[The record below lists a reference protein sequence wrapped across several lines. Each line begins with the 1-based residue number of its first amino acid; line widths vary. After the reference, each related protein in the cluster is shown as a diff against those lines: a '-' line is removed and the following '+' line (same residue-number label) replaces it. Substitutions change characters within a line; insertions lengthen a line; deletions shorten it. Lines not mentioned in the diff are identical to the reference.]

1 MDVLAD
7 KRLTITTIADGMPT
21 MDYADIKNL
30 LLQDIYLFFLTGFA
44 YWLIGRA
51 GPIHK
56 NIVCK
61 MMNRTPESLME
72 PPSVHSIL
80 MPSRQI
86 LRMVQLETTT

>member
-7 KRLTITTIADGMPT
+7 KRLSITTIADGMPT
-21 MDYADIKNL
+21 MDYADIKNP

-51 GPIHK
+51 GPIRK

-86 LRMVQLETTT
+86 LRMVQLEMTT